1 MRLLS
6 ERERDS
12 ERPFRQDQESVF
24 RILHRSNELVGLWG
38 AELIGLPAEDAQAY
52 AQQVARRHMAS
63 PDVISVRDAL
73 RADLERARV
82 SVSDAEIEAKIRQ
95 TRTQAECE
103 LRGD

>member
-1 MRLLS
+1 
-6 ERERDS
+6 
-12 ERPFRQDQESVF
+12 
-24 RILHRSNELVGLWG
+24 
-38 AELIGLPAEDAQAY
+38 
-52 AQQVARRHMAS
+52 MAS